1 MPIDWSKRLSA
12 AQHEAATGLGGPV
25 CVLAGAGSGKTRVI
39 THRIAWLILEKHVA
53 PEQILAVTFTNK
65 AAGEMK
71 DRVARLVPGLGFKVQ
86 IGTFHGLSARI
97 LRKWGRAVGM
107 NPSFVI
113 YDDDDWTR
121 LLQRIVVDD
130 LNLEK
135 DTTRGIANLIDSWQ
149 SEGLLPADVPK
160 GHDLLF
166 DWALKAYEISRK
178 RLDDMGAVDF
188 GGLLLKLRELLRSD
202 AGKYVKEGVRHVL
215 VDEYQDV
222 NAVQA
227 EIVLAFGRAAE
238 SIAVVGDDDQAIYGW
253 RGASAANLKKF
264 MNAMPGASL
273 VKLEENYRST
283 AMILGAANGIISKNV
298 VRLGKTL
305 RVAPSNGNEPGRRV
319 RVMRTRDD
327 LEEARRIVNDILDH
341 ARANTSLDEI
351 AVLYRTNALSRPF
364 EDELRRAHLPY
375 RVIGGVRFYDRKEVK
390 DVLATLRCAIN
401 PQSDVDTLRFLAAI
415 PRGIGDTTQKK
426 LSVAARARNTSL
438 LRAMNDEGA
447 LLQAELPEK
456 ARRKC
461 LELSA
466 RVLAF
471 GDKVA
476 RRERDPVQLSLDPSG
491 APVFRQSAVSAK
503 EAIAM
508 AVKESGLG
516 DRLEAEGGI
525 EAEGR
530 LENLGQLM
538 NAAETWAEQARE
550 AGEPDDV
557 TGFLESASLMSSM
570 DESKNSDGRGLV
582 TLMSL
587 HAAKGLEFEVVYL
600 AGLEEHGFPHS
611 RALQDGSADE
621 LEEERRLAYVGITR
635 AKRRLV
641 LSHADM
647 RMVNGQRKMRTPSRF
662 LHEVP
667 RDVLEGDIPSRSL
680 LHSFER
686 STADSW
692 RARGELASGSSAAG
706 GSGSRV
712 VYDDVEDRPRGP
724 ARMVMM
730 DVGILPEG
738 DVAPTFEALSREL
751 KETRVERDE
760 NEMAT
765 AKRFALGARA
775 RIADTRAPL
784 AAERSIAGDIDDDRA
799 GGAYAQGARVWHR
812 HFGKGTVV
820 GMRGQGNGQAALV
833 RFDDERQP
841 RVIFARHL
849 KDEDQAGT

>member
-1 MPIDWSKRLSA
+1 MPIDWSQRLSP
-12 AQHEAATGLGGPV
+12 AQHVAATGLAGPV
-25 CVLAGAGSGKTRVI
+25 CVLAGAGAGKTRVI
-39 THRIAWLILEKHVA
+39 THRIAWLILEQHVA
-53 PEQILAVTFTNK
+53 PEHILAVTFTNK
-65 AAGEMK
+65 AANEMK
-71 DRVARLVPGLGFKVQ
+71 ERVQRLVPGVGFKVQ
-86 IGTFHGLSARI
+86 IGTFHGLAARI

-135 DTTRGIANLIDSWQ
+135 DTTRGISRLIDSWQ
-149 SEGLLPADVPK
+149 CEGLLPADVPK

-166 DWALKAYEISRK
+166 QWALQAYEISRK

-202 AGKYVKEGVRHVL
+202 AGQYLKEGVRHVL

-227 EIVLAFGRAAE
+227 EIVLAFGRAAD

-264 MNAMPGASL
+264 LVAMPGAQL

-283 AMILGAANGIISKNV
+283 SMILAAANGIICHNV

-305 RVAPSNGNEPGRRV
+305 RVAPAHASEPGRRV
-319 RVMRTRDD
+319 RVLRTRDD
-327 LEEARRIVNDILDH
+327 LEEARRIVSDILDH
-341 ARANTSLDEI
+341 ARAGTSLDDI

-401 PQSDVDTLRFLAAI
+401 PQSDIDTLRFLAAI

-426 LSVAARARNTSL
+426 LSATARDRGLSL
-438 LRAMNDEGA
+438 LRAMHDEGA
-447 LLQAELPEK
+447 LLESKLTEK

-461 LELSA
+461 LELSG

-471 GDKVA
+471 GDKIA
-476 RRERDPVQLSLDPSG
+476 RRTNDAQSSLFAPSTVT
-491 APVFRQSAVSAK
+491 AHAVGAK

-538 NAAETWAEQARE
+538 NAAEAWAEQAR
-550 AGEPDDV
+550 ASGEVDDV
-557 TGFLESASLMSSM
+557 TGFLQSASLLSSV
-570 DESKNSDGRGLV
+570 DEAKNADGRGVV

-600 AGLEEHGFPHS
+600 AALEEHCLPHS

-647 RMVNGQRKMRTPSRF
+647 RMVNGQRKVRTPSRF

-667 RDVLEGDIPSRSL
+667 RDVLEGDVPSRALSRFNSL
-680 LHSFER
+680 AQAHE
-686 STADSW
+686 D
-692 RARGELASGSSAAG
+692 ASGA
-706 GSGSRV
+706 RV
-712 VYDDVEDRPRGP
+712 VYDDERPQAP
-724 ARMVMM
+724 ARIVMM
-730 DVGILPEG
+730 DADITPEG
-738 DVAPTFEALSREL
+738 ERAPSYQSKATHL
-751 KETRVERDE
+751 ERDE
-760 NEMAT
+760 SSAENAT
-765 AKRFALGARA
+765 RRFALGARTRSADAQVPA
-775 RIADTRAPL
+775 RA
-784 AAERSIAGDIDDDRA
+784 AAEDVIDEHAQFSQGD
-799 GGAYAQGARVWHR
+799 RVWHR
-812 HFGKGTVV
+812 HFGEGTVV
-820 GMRGQGNGQAALV
+820 GLRGQGKGQAALV

-849 KDEDQAGT
+849 KSEGKPDT